1 MEKYIKRATKRRR
14 LWEVLA
20 YYNRRMN
27 EWQTLKTVCVV
38 EGLTGSGKTT
48 YLINYFKGKTVF
60 YFSFAGLIDSIA
72 EKLFTKYVTEQTG
85 ISVTGWEDGF
95 SVISKKYKYI
105 LFDDVSTVLSSE
117 RFRKAL
123 YYRMITNIYT
133 RPFVVLVTQPTDH
146 LNGLMD
152 SYDDIWVDY
161 FSVSEMIKLYPML
174 SKFDILGLCT
184 VSGGIP
190 KILNRYDI
198 QKSFEENIRD
208 ILKPPSVFYNLMPE
222 LLSKYFRTPE
232 SYHYILYVIANGNQ
246 TVSEI
251 GKFTGFAY
259 NKCDNYL
266 SALVKCGF
274 VNAEK
279 TISKRGTEKTA
290 YRLANSYFRLWY
302 LYVYRNRTELQLGNE
317 EVIGNIINK
326 IISTEIHEYHLQ
338 KAFLLVNERFH
349 RNSWSISR
357 ISERIKHAPKTIRKG
372 NFSYTFDAIVKNDY
386 KAAFVKV
393 FADPLENCK
402 KPELEKIRM
411 AVTIVNQY
419 YDNHIYIFSKRR
431 FSDYAV
437 EQAAK
442 DYIISLVEVDRL
454 RF

>member
-1 MEKYIKRATKRRR
+1 
-14 LWEVLA
+14 
-20 YYNRRMN
+20 
-27 EWQTLKTVCVV
+27 
-38 EGLTGSGKTT
+38 
-48 YLINYFKGKTVF
+48 
-60 YFSFAGLIDSIA
+60 
-72 EKLFTKYVTEQTG
+72 
-85 ISVTGWEDGF
+85 
-95 SVISKKYKYI
+95 
-105 LFDDVSTVLSSE
+105 
-117 RFRKAL
+117 
-123 YYRMITNIYT
+123 MITNIYT

-161 FSVSEMIKLYPML
+161 FSVSEMIKLYPTL

-198 QKSFEENIRD
+198 QKSFEDNIRD
-208 ILKPPSVFYNLMPE
+208 ILKPPSVFYDLIPE

-302 LYVYRNRTELQLGNE
+302 LYVYMNRTEIQLGNE
-317 EVIGNIINK
+317 ELIGSIVQNIMEK
-326 IISTEIHEYHLQ
+326 EIHNFHLQ
-338 KAFLLVNERFH
+338 RAFKLVNYRLRVNLWESF
-349 RNSWSISR
+349 R
-357 ISERIKHAPKTIRKG
+357 IIKNAIIYSPQTVSKG
-372 NFSYTFDAIVKNDY
+372 KFNYTFDAIVRNGE
-386 KAAFVKV
+386 KAIFVKV
-393 FADPLENCK
+393 FADPMENCRK
-402 KPELEKIRM
+402 EELEKIRK
-411 AVTIVNQY
+411 AVMFTNKY
-419 YDNHIYIFSKRR
+419 YESHIFIFSKKR
-431 FSDYAV
+431 FCDSAV
-437 EQAAK
+437 IEAAN
-442 DYIISLVEVDRL
+442 DGALSLVEVDRL